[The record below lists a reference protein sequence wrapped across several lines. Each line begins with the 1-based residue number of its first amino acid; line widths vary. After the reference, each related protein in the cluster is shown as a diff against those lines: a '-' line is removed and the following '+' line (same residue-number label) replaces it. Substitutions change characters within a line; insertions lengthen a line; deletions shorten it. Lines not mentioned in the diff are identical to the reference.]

1 MKLEDSLQMYFQ
13 IDFITD
19 ELKHLM
25 QRAMLN
31 VNRLQSQVNML
42 SLGHLSPSTINPRQF
57 KKLLLDIKLKL
68 PKTLTLP
75 DDADKKLW
83 YFYRQLTCTAIMEN
97 KRIVVIILSPCLT

>member
-1 MKLEDSLQMYFQ
+1 MELEDSLQMYFQ
-13 IDFITD
+13 IDLITD

-25 QRAMLN
+25 QRAMFN
-31 VNRLQSQVNML
+31 VDHLQSQINLL
-42 SLGHLSPSTINPRQF
+42 SLGHLSPCTINPRQF

-75 DDADKKLW
+75 DDPDKKLW
-83 YFYRQLTCTAIMEN
+83 YFYSQLTCTAIMEN

>member
-1 MKLEDSLQMYFQ
+1 VELEDSLQMYFQ
-13 IDFITD
+13 IDLITD

-25 QRAMLN
+25 QRAMFN
-31 VNRLQSQVNML
+31 VDHLQSQVNML
-42 SLGHLSPSTINPRQF
+42 SLGQLSPCTINPRQF

-75 DDADKKLW
+75 GDPDKKIW
-83 YFYRQLTCTAIMEN
+83 YFYSQLTCTAIMEN